1 MEPGTLQT
9 LARMCVHS
17 SCVRP
22 PGFQI
27 ACSILG
33 WPAPTHNISRPEDGH
48 RKTMEKHGS
57 ETGTATDCKGLQGT
71 ASLQDIFF
79 LPGFGTDVCVRLP
92 RITSEQVEEI
102 EI

>member
-1 MEPGTLQT
+1 
-9 LARMCVHS
+9 
-17 SCVRP
+17 
-22 PGFQI
+22 
-27 ACSILG
+27 
-33 WPAPTHNISRPEDGH
+33 
-48 RKTMEKHGS
+48 MEKHGS

-71 ASLQDIFF
+71 ASLQDIF

>member
-1 MEPGTLQT
+1 
-9 LARMCVHS
+9 
-17 SCVRP
+17 
-22 PGFQI
+22 
-27 ACSILG
+27 
-33 WPAPTHNISRPEDGH
+33 
-48 RKTMEKHGS
+48 MEKHGS

>member
-1 MEPGTLQT
+1 
-9 LARMCVHS
+9 
-17 SCVRP
+17 
-22 PGFQI
+22 
-27 ACSILG
+27 
-33 WPAPTHNISRPEDGH
+33 
-48 RKTMEKHGS
+48 MEKHGS

-71 ASLQDIFF
+71 ARDCKSARHFFF